1 MHVTSRSVEPATRV
15 LLPGTLT
22 RDAYRLTVDDVT
34 IDATTAA
41 TCIFSRVPRWT
52 RTFMALCNQL
62 VRSVGLETSLS
73 HQSGA
78 PGSIGVFPVIA
89 EAPDRVLPMTSIGI
103 CPS

>member
-1 MHVTSRSVEPATRV
+1 MAPATLV

-22 RDAYRLTVDDVT
+22 RDTYRLIADDVT
-34 IDATTAA
+34 TDATTAA

-78 PGSIGVFPVIA
+78 PGSIGVFSVIA